1 MDVQRQFSGG
11 EFGEEY
17 KTERG
22 GSVFAPVP
30 HGQLA
35 ALIVSYRELR
45 GRIKGMA
52 STMATAHSSDELRYF
67 RKGNRV
73 CTGIPLSA
81 SPDQPLDVE
90 GALSALRSDFWS
102 RALQLTDVY
111 ESMPQARQEAWNTR
125 LLAWLRPG
133 YRRGVN
139 PAEDLPEFD
148 KEAVDNLI
156 SNLLHRRPLFLAER
170 VHGIFVGL
178 SGKCLA
184 NQPEAFLKPLVID
197 LGLDKWER
205 VSYQKLGLINE
216 LRWVVSKFKGANEQ
230 PHFTTTY
237 KLLNRAKS
245 TRSAVCDV
253 DGGVLRFTFDK
264 AGVADLTVSGEIA
277 WRLNAV
283 ISKLHPSAI
292 PEKYQI
298 RQRNPFKHISHG

>member
-1 MDVQRQFSGG
+1 MDVQRQFTGG

-35 ALIVSYRELR
+35 ALVASYRELR

-52 STMATAHSSDELRYF
+52 STMATEHSSDELRYF
-67 RKGNRV
+67 RKGNCV

-90 GALSALRSDFWS
+90 GALTALRSDFWS

-111 ESMPQARQEAWNTR
+111 ESMPQTRQEAWNTR

-133 YRRGVN
+133 YVRGVN

-178 SGKCLA
+178 SEKCLA
-184 NQPEAFLKPLVID
+184 TQPEAFYKPLVID
-197 LGLDKWER
+197 LGLDEWGR
-205 VSYQKLGLINE
+205 VNYQKIGHINE
-216 LRWVVSKFKGANEQ
+216 LRWIVSKFKGANEQ

-245 TRSAVCDV
+245 TRGAVCDV

-264 AGVADLTVSGEIA
+264 AGVAELTISGEIA

-298 RQRNPFKHISHG
+298 RQRNPSKHISHG

>member
-1 MDVQRQFSGG
+1 MDVQRQFTGG

-35 ALIVSYRELR
+35 ALVASYRDLR
-45 GRIKGMA
+45 GRIKGMG
-52 STMATAHSSDELRYF
+52 STMATKHSPDELRYF

-90 GALSALRSDFWS
+90 GALTALRSDFWS

-133 YRRGVN
+133 YMRGVN

-184 NQPEAFLKPLVID
+184 TQPEAFYKPLVID
-197 LGLDKWER
+197 LGLDKWGR
-205 VSYQKLGLINE
+205 VNYQKFGLINE
-216 LRWVVSKFKGANEQ
+216 LRWIVSKFKGANEQ

-245 TRSAVCDV
+245 TRGAVFNV

-264 AGVADLTVSGEIA
+264 AGFTELTVSGEIA

-298 RQRNPFKHISHG
+298 RQRNPSKQISHG

>member
-1 MDVQRQFSGG
+1 MDVQRQLLGG

-35 ALIVSYRELR
+35 ALVASYRELR
-45 GRIKGMA
+45 GRIKGIA
-52 STMATAHSSDELRYF
+52 STMATEHSPDDLRYF
-67 RKGNRV
+67 RKGNGV
-73 CTGIPLSA
+73 CTGIPLSTA
-81 SPDQPLDVE
+81 PDHPLDVE
-90 GALSALRSDFWS
+90 GALTALRSDFWS

-111 ESMPQARQEAWNTR
+111 ESMPQARREAWNTR

-170 VHGIFVGL
+170 VHGIFIGL

-184 NQPEAFLKPLVID
+184 TQPEAFYKPLVID
-197 LGLDKWER
+197 LGLDEWER
-205 VSYQKLGLINE
+205 VNYQKLGLINE
-216 LRWVVSKFKGANEQ
+216 LRWIVSRFKGANEQ
-230 PHFTTTY
+230 PHFTTTS

-245 TRSAVCDV
+245 TRGAVCDV
-253 DGGVLRFTFDK
+253 DGGGLKFTVDK
-264 AGVADLTVSGEIA
+264 TGVTELTVDREIA
-277 WRLNAV
+277 WQLNAV

-292 PEKYQI
+292 PEKYRI
-298 RQRNPFKHISHG
+298 RQRNPPKHISYG